1 MTYGPPTD
9 GRPIGPLGASP
20 PMSGG
25 LVVGQAAAPA
35 NRDCEVTSRR
45 HSFVERF
52 VIGRAHTFTKGNE
65 KAEAWE
71 AMLTA
76 ASIYEMIFGHE
87 KMVDRV
93 GQESTSQGMRDAQ
106 PPALQ
111 QKSEIWREKQMH
123 NYNKYIEGLEK
134 QLMNEGPASQL
145 AQQYVEAIESG
156 SKSMIQKCKDAISK
170 IGGGNGPRT

>member
-1 MTYGPPTD
+1 MTYGPHPSD
-9 GRPIGPLGASP
+9 IGPFPSKGAVCHGVPILAP
-20 PMSGG
+20 PAPIIGG
-25 LVVGQAAAPA
+25 PVGTRELA
-35 NRDCEVTSRR
+35 SRR

-76 ASIYEMIFGHE
+76 GSIYEMIFGHE
-87 KMVDRV
+87 KLVDRV
-93 GQESTSQGMRDAQ
+93 GPESTSQGMKDTQ
-106 PPALQ
+106 TQAL
-111 QKSEIWREKQMH
+111 H

-134 QLMNEGPASQL
+134 ELMNAAPDSQL
-145 AQQYVEAIESG
+145 AQQYVKAIESG

>member
-1 MTYGPPTD
+1 MTGT
-9 GRPIGPLGASP
+9 RELA
-20 PMSGG
+20 
-25 LVVGQAAAPA
+25 
-35 NRDCEVTSRR
+35 SRR

-52 VIGRAHTFTKGNE
+52 VIARAHTFTKGNE

-76 ASIYEMIFGHE
+76 GSIYEMIFGHE
-87 KMVDRV
+87 KMMDDPA
-93 GQESTSQGMRDAQ
+93 GPGPGQGMKDTQ
-106 PPALQ
+106 PQALQ
-111 QKSEIWREKQMH
+111 QKSEIQRQKQMH

-145 AQQYVEAIESG
+145 AQQYVEAIESC
-156 SKSMIQKCKDAISK
+156 SKSMIQKCKDEISK